1 MSTSVKFG
9 ALVNP
14 TSRRN
19 LRRPQD
25 ISNLVAKGAIIETPA
40 SLEEVPAAINR
51 LTAAKLDVLAISGG
65 DGTVLRAL
73 THILANGTSENQP
86 ALCLTP
92 DGTTNMTAADVGMPS
107 GINTLSRAY
116 ELAKSGKG
124 RLITRQTIRLEGVTD
139 RMGSTAP
146 QIGMFFGAI
155 GICRAIAFCRTHLHR
170 RGIVG
175 GAASWLTL
183 TPLLL
188 KNILSSNEDGVLA
201 GSAMTLNTVDKNGI
215 GHVLDGSYSILMA
228 STLERLALGA
238 RPFWG
243 EGSGLPMTA
252 VKAPPP
258 KLLANIGP
266 LLFGRAKRPKEP
278 GYTSLKNDFYEIFYT
293 GQVTLDGEL
302 YDAEAAQPIR
312 LSAGGEVRFLVP

>member
-19 LRRPQD
+19 LQRPQD
-25 ISNLVAKGAIIETPA
+25 ISDLAAKGAIIETPE
-40 SLEEVPAAINR
+40 SLEEVPAAISR
-51 LTAAKLDVLAISGG
+51 LTAANLDVLAVSGG

-73 THILANGTSENQP
+73 THIFANGTSENQP

-139 RMGSTAP
+139 EMGSTAP

-175 GAASWLTL
+175 GVASWLTL

-188 KNILSSNEDGVLA
+188 KNVLSSSEDGVLA
-201 GSAMTLNTVDKNGI
+201 GSAMTINTVDENGI

-243 EGSGLPMTA
+243 AGSGLPMTA

-278 GYTSLKNDFYEIFYT
+278 GYTSLKNEFYEIFYT

-302 YDAEAAQPIR
+302 YDVEAAQPIR